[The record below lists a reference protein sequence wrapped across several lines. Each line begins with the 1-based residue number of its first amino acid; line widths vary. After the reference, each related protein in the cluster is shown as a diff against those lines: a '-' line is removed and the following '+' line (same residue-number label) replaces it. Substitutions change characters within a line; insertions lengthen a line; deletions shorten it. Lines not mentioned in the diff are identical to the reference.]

1 MKRQRELIEEER
13 AFSQRVMHPAVLRP
27 IIDMVDEAVATSA
40 PEYEPLQLC
49 ARRSLVTAS
58 VLSTL
63 TRRRDIGITVGSF
76 FARVA
81 DDDELLVGWPRDFG
95 QLQEMH
101 VWVVVG
107 NEFLDP
113 STRHLPAYVAMMGAT
128 WRRPVLPFALGSG
141 PALYLQGYDY
151 RPHREAFEYMS
162 RRLGDEEAYAKTL
175 AHGVLDRLVARRRS
189 N

>member
-1 MKRQRELIEEER
+1 
-13 AFSQRVMHPAVLRP
+13 
-27 IIDMVDEAVATSA
+27 MVDEAVATSA

-113 STRHLPAYVAMMGAT
+113 STRHLPAFVATMGAT
-128 WRRPVLPFALGSG
+128 WASSGSALRFGVRPRAVSSRVRLPFASRSLRMHVPPLG
-141 PALYLQGYDY
+141 
-151 RPHREAFEYMS
+151 
-162 RRLGDEEAYAKTL
+162 
-175 AHGVLDRLVARRRS
+175 
-189 N
+189 